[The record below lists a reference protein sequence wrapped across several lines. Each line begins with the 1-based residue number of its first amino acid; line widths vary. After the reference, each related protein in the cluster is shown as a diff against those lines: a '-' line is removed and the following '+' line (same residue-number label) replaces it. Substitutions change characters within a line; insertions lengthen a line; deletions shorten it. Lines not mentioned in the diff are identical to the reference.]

1 MVNWIQMN
9 LAEYCGGQH
18 PKIYLVT
25 FVAEDSRS
33 GSGNVETRVL
43 VPVYNNS
50 LVLCLS
56 CPRQVEGSD
65 QITATLDQ
73 PCRVGSRTTTGERE
87 VQTRHRIQNTDNGTV
102 GMRTTTTQ
110 RGDNVTIESPKK
122 QRGE

>member
-1 MVNWIQMN
+1 MN